1 MNISSLN
8 YSAENRE
15 YILDILG
22 LASETSLMV

>member
-8 YSAENRE
+8 YSVENRE

-22 LASETSLMV
+22 LALETSLMV